1 MRKVSVLMKKS
12 HHVFIDYD
20 IGIETNSLC
29 PQCWYWILMFFV
41 FFALS
46 YSSKFLNQYKGR
58 DNFTLIELQE
68 ISISPANLRNK
79 LCLLKQP
86 NNDSIC

>member
-1 MRKVSVLMKKS
+1 MRMVSVLMKKS
-12 HHVFIDYD
+12 HYVFIDYD
-20 IGIETNSLC
+20 IGNQQSL
-29 PQCWYWILMFFV
+29 PTVLVLDFEV
-41 FFALS
+41 FRDFALS
-46 YSSKFLNQYKGR
+46 YSSIFLNQYKGR

-79 LCLLKQP
+79 LCLLKHP